1 MRAIRV
7 DRIPSRNSKLVIA
20 AKNDQGSGSPIGI
33 FILVGGD
40 RELVVAFQDGIGH
53 GILPRNNSQC
63 LFLIDAF
70 AHLFASC
77 AGRGETTAGRM
88 KDQPFHVDPHRSDSR
103 SVPIGH
109 SKLEPKEGMH
119 AGS

>member
-1 MRAIRV
+1 MRVIRV

-20 AKNDQGSGSPIGI
+20 ATNGQGSRSPIGI

-40 RELVVAFQDGIGH
+40 REFVVAFQDGIGH

-70 AHLFASC
+70 AHLFLQD
-77 AGRGETTAGRM
+77 AGKTTVGKM
-88 KDQPFHVDPHRSDSR
+88 KDQPFHVDSHHFDSR
-103 SVPIGH
+103 FVPTGQPRF
-109 SKLEPKEGMH
+109 EPKEGIFV
-119 AGS
+119 GS